1 LYWNPDKTGDPRQ
14 RYREIDAPLTRYLLG
29 LGRRIAGYDSQPV
42 DWDWTASWNA
52 NVGAGAYP
60 EPGLIQTARFTITL
74 LLPVSLGIIYLIGK
88 RLKGSLAGILAMLLL
103 GTNAVVLLHG
113 RRAMAEGVLLFGILL
128 ATWSILKAQES
139 PWLAGLGLGLAFNA
153 KHSALALLP
162 VAVFALVWIPGS
174 KTRHLEKAVL
184 NMVQFSL
191 AFVIIIFTLNPVLWR
206 YPVRAVRSAI
216 DARTLLAE
224 QQAMDSLRIE
234 TDKESVS
241 TFQQVSVLLINL
253 AISPPEYGLVE
264 NLSPTL
270 DEVEAYIAIPG
281 HNLFRGIVGGGI
293 ILVLLFFGLA
303 VAIRSSFRVHTPHK
317 RDLIILLLATLSMV
331 GGLLVAVQIYW
342 IRYTIPAI
350 PFVCIWIAYGLASI
364 FEKQSPG

>member
-1 LYWNPDKTGDPRQ
+1 
-14 RYREIDAPLTRYLLG
+14 
-29 LGRRIAGYDSQPV
+29 
-42 DWDWTASWNA
+42 
-52 NVGAGAYP
+52 
-60 EPGLIQTARFTITL
+60 
-74 LLPVSLGIIYLIGK
+74 
-88 RLKGSLAGILAMLLL
+88 
-103 GTNAVVLLHG
+103 
-113 RRAMAEGVLLFGILL
+113 
-128 ATWSILKAQES
+128 
-139 PWLAGLGLGLAFNA
+139 
-153 KHSALALLP
+153 
-162 VAVFALVWIPGS
+162 
-174 KTRHLEKAVL
+174 
-184 NMVQFSL
+184 
-191 AFVIIIFTLNPVLWR
+191 
-206 YPVRAVRSAI
+206 
-216 DARTLLAE
+216 
-224 QQAMDSLRIE
+224 MDSLRIE